1 LAFGMRVTL
10 DAVEAQYPAHW
21 EADVVLADG
30 GTAHVRPIRPADA
43 DRLRSFYSRLSDE
56 SIYFRFFGPRPR
68 LSDRDVER
76 FTNVDYVNRV
86 ALIATIGTEMVA
98 VIRYDRTGPGEA
110 EVAFLVEDAHQGR
123 GVASVLLEHLAATAR
138 EHGIERFIADVLP
151 ANMRM
156 MGLLR
161 QAGYTA
167 QSQFA
172 DGVVRMTL
180 DLTPTETSAEVTAAR
195 EHRAESR
202 SIARLL
208 TPGSVAVIGA
218 SREPGGVGQ
227 TVLRNLL
234 AADFSGPVYPV
245 HREVRAVAGVRAYP
259 SVGAIDGDV
268 DLAVVAVPAES
279 VIDVVKECAEKGV
292 HGLVVVSSG
301 FGETGVLG
309 RERQDELA
317 RIARA
322 YGLRVVGPNC
332 LGIAN
337 TDSAVR
343 LNATLAAT
351 VPGRGKV
358 GFFSQSGALG
368 TALLQRVA
376 QRGMGI
382 SSFVSAGNRADVS
395 GNDLL
400 QYWEEDDSTEVI
412 LLYLESLGNPRKF
425 TRLARRIARCKPI
438 VVVKSGGTPSGH
450 SAEELGL
457 PDSAISSLLAQAGL
471 IRVDDLIQLF
481 DVGQLLAYQPLPAG
495 PRVALV
501 TNSDAL
507 GLLAADS
514 CLAAGLQPR
523 PPVNLGPAAGAS
535 EFGTALAGELA
546 SPDVDAA
553 VVIYMP
559 PIPGDTE
566 AVAAE
571 LLRVS
576 KDVPKPVLTTFRGHL
591 GMHPAL
597 RVEAPGKP
605 SRSEPTPARGSIPS
619 YAAPEEA
626 VRALAHV
633 VRYATWRAQPSVPP
647 PELADIDTDRART
660 LVRTALASART
671 DVTAPG
677 SPSAPVDSG
686 GPATAP
692 ANRPAT
698 PAPPSPK
705 TGAAPAGA
713 GQTGVLPTAGAATV
727 SQEGT
732 AAAAGP
738 ASPSAGVSA
747 GPAGSAGGA
756 AGSVSAASGQAAVA
770 GEGVAGTSA
779 GSASATAGKAVGRSG
794 VFAEAGPPVEID
806 ATELLSCYGLT
817 VWPAEVVRSP
827 DEAVAA
833 AERLGWPVVLKVAD
847 PGASRRAGTVRL
859 GLTGPEMVR
868 HAYAEFADQPGE
880 GQRVRLAV
888 QRMAPQPAVPTVVS
902 VIEDPAFGPVV
913 SFGLG
918 EVTARLLLDQGFRL
932 APLTRDDAAA
942 LVRSVRAAPLLF
954 GQYGYPPVAVD
965 ALEELLVRVGRLAND
980 LPEVA
985 RLDLDQ
991 VLVGESCVMV
1001 LGARATLR
1009 TPAGPRLDGGPRR
1022 LS

>member
-1 LAFGMRVTL
+1 MKCGFTL
-10 DAVEAQYPAHW
+10 DTVEARYPAHW

-30 GTAHVRPIRPADA
+30 GTAHVRPIKPADA

-68 LSDRDVER
+68 LSDREVER

-86 ALIATIGTEMVA
+86 ALIATIGAEMVA
-98 VIRYDRTGPGEA
+98 VIRYDRTAPGEA
-110 EVAFLVEDAHQGR
+110 EIAFLVEDAHQGR

-138 EHGIERFIADVLP
+138 ENGIERFVADVLP

-167 QSQFA
+167 QSQFE

-180 DLTPTETSAEVTAAR
+180 DLTPTETSTEVTLSR

-234 AADFSGPVYPV
+234 GADFTGPVYPV

-268 DLAVVAVPAES
+268 DLAVVAVPAS
-279 VIDVVKECAEKGV
+279 GVIDVVKECAEKGV

-301 FGETGVLG
+301 FGETGQEG
-309 RERQDELA
+309 KARQDELA
-317 RIARA
+317 RLARS

-337 TDSAVR
+337 TDPAVQ

-351 VPGRGKV
+351 LPCRGEV

-382 SSFVSAGNRADVS
+382 STFVSAGNRADVS

-425 TRLARRIARCKPI
+425 TRLARRIARSKPV
-438 VVVKSGGTPSGH
+438 VVVKSGGTPAGH
-450 SAEELGL
+450 SAEELRL
-457 PDSAISSLLAQAGL
+457 PDSAISSLFEQAGL

-507 GLLAADS
+507 GLLAADA
-514 CLAAGLQPR
+514 CLAAGLEPR
-523 PPVNLGPAAGAS
+523 PPVNLGAAAGAS
-535 EFGTALAGELA
+535 EFGAALAGELA

-559 PIPGDTE
+559 PIPGDTD

-576 KDVPKPVLTTFRGHL
+576 KDSGKPVLATFQGHL

-597 RVEAPGKP
+597 RVETGPPGCGTTP
-605 SRSEPTPARGSIPS
+605 SRGSIPS

-633 VRYATWRAQPSVPP
+633 VRYAKWRAHPAVPP
-647 PELADIDTDRART
+647 PELDGIDTARAKT
-660 LVRTALASART
+660 LVQTALSTASPPRT
-671 DVTAPG
+671 GASEEG
-677 SPSAPVDSG
+677 E
-686 GPATAP
+686 GPAAP
-692 ANRPAT
+692 
-698 PAPPSPK
+698 S
-705 TGAAPAGA
+705 GA
-713 GQTGVLPTAGAATV
+713 
-727 SQEGT
+727 
-732 AAAAGP
+732 
-738 ASPSAGVSA
+738 
-747 GPAGSAGGA
+747 
-756 AGSVSAASGQAAVA
+756 
-770 GEGVAGTSA
+770 
-779 GSASATAGKAVGRSG
+779 
-794 VFAEAGPPVEID
+794 FAQPGPPVEVD
-806 ATELLSCYGLT
+806 AAELLSCYGLT

-827 DEAVAA
+827 DEAVKA

-868 HAYAEFADQPGE
+868 HAYAEFADQLGE
-880 GQRVRLAV
+880 RVELAV
-888 QRMAPQPAVPTVVS
+888 QRMAPQPAVPTVVG
-902 VIEDPAFGPVV
+902 VVEDPAFGPFV

-932 APLTRDDAAA
+932 APLTREDAAA

-954 GQYGYPPVAVD
+954 GEYGYPPVAVD
-965 ALEELLVRVGRLAND
+965 ALEDLLVRVGRLAHD

-991 VLVGESCVMV
+991 VLVGESGVIV

>member
-1 LAFGMRVTL
+1 MGPSPYTGSESMHKRCPSGPAVLPCEKPVYPL
-10 DAVEAQYPAHW
+10 SVEAQYPAHW

-30 GTAHVRPIRPADA
+30 GTAHVRPIKPEDA
-43 DRLRSFYSRLSDE
+43 DRLRAFYSRLSEE

-68 LSDRDVER
+68 LSDREVER
-76 FTNVDYVNRV
+76 FTNVDYVTRV
-86 ALIATIGTEMVA
+86 ALITTIGEEMVA
-98 VIRYDRTGPGEA
+98 VIRYDRIEPGEA
-110 EVAFLVEDAHQGR
+110 EIAFLVEDAHQGR

-138 EHGIERFIADVLP
+138 EHGIQRFIADVLP
-151 ANMRM
+151 ANAKM
-156 MGLLR
+156 MGVLR

-167 QSQFA
+167 ESRFA

-180 DLTPTETSAEVTAAR
+180 DLTPTETSEEVTAAR
-195 EHRAESR
+195 EHRAEAR

-234 AADFSGPVYPV
+234 GADFTGPVYPV

-259 SVGAIDGDV
+259 SVTAIDGEV

-279 VIDVVKECAEKGV
+279 VIGIVQECAEKGV

-301 FGETGVLG
+301 FGETGPQG
-309 RERQDELA
+309 RARQDELA
-317 RIARA
+317 RLAHS
-322 YGLRVVGPNC
+322 YGMRVVGPNC

-337 TDSAVR
+337 TDPAVR

-351 VPGRGKV
+351 VPGRGRV

-382 SSFVSAGNRADVS
+382 STFVSAGNRADVS

-400 QYWEEDDSTEVI
+400 QYWEEDDATEVI

-425 TRLARRIARCKPI
+425 TRLARRISRRKPI
-438 VVVKSGGTPSGH
+438 VAVKSGGTPAGH
-450 SAEELGL
+450 SARELRL
-457 PDSAISSLLAQAGL
+457 PDTAISALFQQAGL
-471 IRVDDLIQLF
+471 IRVDDIFQLF

-507 GLLAADS
+507 GLLASDA
-514 CLAAGLQPR
+514 CVAAGLEPR
-523 PPVNLGPAAGAS
+523 PAVNLGAAAGAA
-535 EFGTALAGELA
+535 EFGRALGGELEQ
-546 SPDVDAA
+546 PEVDAA

-559 PIPGDTE
+559 PIPGEDD

-576 KDVPKPVLTTFRGHL
+576 HGSAKPVLATFEGHH
-591 GMHPAL
+591 GVHPSLA
-597 RVEAPGKP
+597 VAEPGT
-605 SRSEPTPARGSIPS
+605 RPARGSIPS
-619 YAAPEEA
+619 YGAPEEA

-633 VRYATWRAQPSVPP
+633 TRYALWRAQPVVPP
-647 PELADIDTDRART
+647 PELDDVDTARARE
-660 LVRTALASART
+660 LVRATLAG
-671 DVTAPG
+671 TAP
-677 SPSAPVDSG
+677 DE
-686 GPATAP
+686 T
-692 ANRPAT
+692 
-698 PAPPSPK
+698 
-705 TGAAPAGA
+705 
-713 GQTGVLPTAGAATV
+713 
-727 SQEGT
+727 
-732 AAAAGP
+732 
-738 ASPSAGVSA
+738 
-747 GPAGSAGGA
+747 
-756 AGSVSAASGQAAVA
+756 SAA
-770 GEGVAGTSA
+770 
-779 GSASATAGKAVGRSG
+779 
-794 VFAEAGPPVEID
+794 FAQPGPKVEIE
-806 ATELLSCYGLT
+806 ASELLSCYGLT

-827 DEAVAA
+827 EGAVAA

-847 PGASRRAGTVRL
+847 PEASRRAGTVRL
-859 GLTGPEMVR
+859 GLTGPDMVR
-868 HAYAEFADQPGE
+868 HAYAEFAEQLGE
-880 GQRVRLAV
+880 RVELAV
-888 QRMAPQPAVPTVVS
+888 QRMAPQPAVPTVVG
-902 VIEDPAFGPVV
+902 VAEDPAFGPVV

-918 EVTARLLLDQGFRL
+918 EVTARLLQDQAFRL

-954 GQYGYPPVAVD
+954 GEYGYPPVAVA
-965 ALEELLVRVGRLAND
+965 ALEELLVRVGRLAHD
-980 LPEVA
+980 LPEVC

-991 VLVGESCVMV
+991 VLVGESGVMV

-1009 TPAGPRLDGGPRR
+1009 TPAGPRIDGGPRR
-1022 LS
+1022 LT

>member
-1 LAFGMRVTL
+1 M
-10 DAVEAQYPAHW
+10 EAHYPAHW

-68 LSDRDVER
+68 LSDKEVER

-86 ALIATIGTEMVA
+86 ALIATIGAEMVA
-98 VIRYDRTGPGEA
+98 VIRYDRTAPGEA

-138 EHGIERFIADVLP
+138 ERGIERFVADVLP

-180 DLTPTETSAEVTAAR
+180 DLTPTDTSAEVTAAR

-208 TPGSVAVIGA
+208 TPGSIAVIGA

-227 TVLRNLL
+227 TALRNLL
-234 AADFSGPVYPV
+234 AADFTGPVYPV

-259 SVGAIDGDV
+259 SVGAIGDEV

-301 FGETGVLG
+301 FGETGPQG
-309 RERQDELA
+309 KARQDELA

-337 TDSAVR
+337 TDPAVR

-425 TRLARRIARCKPI
+425 TRLARRIARSKPI

-457 PDSAISSLLAQAGL
+457 PDSAISSLFAQAGL

-507 GLLAADS
+507 GLLAADA
-514 CLAAGLQPR
+514 CVAAGLEPR
-523 PPVNLGPAAGAS
+523 PPVNLGPAAGAT
-535 EFGTALAGELA
+535 EFGTALAGELD

-597 RVEAPGKP
+597 RVAGP
-605 SRSEPTPARGSIPS
+605 SADQATPARGSIPS

-633 VRYATWRAQPSVPP
+633 VQYATWRAHPAVPP
-647 PELADIDTDRART
+647 PELDDIDTGRARALVSAT
-660 LVRTALASART
+660 LSTAAADASPE
-671 DVTAPG
+671 PG
-677 SPSAPVDSG
+677 
-686 GPATAP
+686 
-692 ANRPAT
+692 
-698 PAPPSPK
+698 
-705 TGAAPAGA
+705 AGA
-713 GQTGVLPTAGAATV
+713 G
-727 SQEGT
+727 
-732 AAAAGP
+732 
-738 ASPSAGVSA
+738 
-747 GPAGSAGGA
+747 
-756 AGSVSAASGQAAVA
+756 
-770 GEGVAGTSA
+770 
-779 GSASATAGKAVGRSG
+779 
-794 VFAEAGPPVEID
+794 FAEPGPPVEID

-859 GLTGPEMVR
+859 GLTGPQMVC
-868 HAYAEFADQPGE
+868 HAYAEFADQLGAE
-880 GQRVRLAV
+880 VELAV
-888 QRMAPQPAVPTVVS
+888 QRMAPQPAVPTVVG
-902 VIEDPAFGPVV
+902 VVEDPAFGPVV

-932 APLTRDDAAA
+932 APLTGEDAAA

-965 ALEELLVRVGRLAND
+965 ALEELLVRVGRLAHD

-985 RLDLDQ
+985 RLNLDQ
-991 VLVGESCVMV
+991 VLVGESNVMI

>member
-1 LAFGMRVTL
+1 M
-10 DAVEAQYPAHW
+10 EEQYPAHW

-68 LSDRDVER
+68 LSDKEVAR

-86 ALIATIGTEMVA
+86 ALIATIGDEMVA

-138 EHGIERFIADVLP
+138 ERGIERFVADVLP

-156 MGLLR
+156 TNLLR

-180 DLTPTETSAEVTAAR
+180 DLTPTDTSAEVRAAR
-195 EHRAESR
+195 EHRAEAR

-227 TVLRNLL
+227 SVLRNLL
-234 AADFSGPVYPV
+234 AAGFTGPVYPV
-245 HREVRAVAGVRAYP
+245 HREVRAVHGVRAYP
-259 SVGAIDGDV
+259 SVTAIDDEV

-301 FGETGVLG
+301 FGETGAPG
-309 RERQDELA
+309 RARQDELA
-317 RIARA
+317 RIARS

-337 TDSAVR
+337 TDPAVK
-343 LNATLAAT
+343 LNATLAPT

-400 QYWEEDDSTEVI
+400 QYWEEDDSTDVI

-425 TRLARRIARCKPI
+425 TRLARRIARRKPI
-438 VVVKSGGTPSGH
+438 VVVKSGGTPAGH
-450 SAEELGL
+450 SAEALGL
-457 PDSAISSLLAQAGL
+457 PDSAISSLFEQAGL

-481 DVGQLLAYQPLPAG
+481 DVGQVLAYQPLPAG

-507 GLLAADS
+507 GLLAADA
-514 CLAAGLQPR
+514 CLAAGLEPR
-523 PPVNLGPAAGAS
+523 PPVNLGPAAGPS
-535 EFGTALAGELA
+535 EFGTALAGELS

-553 VVIYMP
+553 VVIHMP
-559 PIPGDTE
+559 PIPGASDE
-566 AVAAE
+566 VAAE

-576 KDVPKPVLTTFRGHL
+576 KGVAKPVVATYHGHL

-597 RVEAPGKP
+597 RVETGSATPG
-605 SRSEPTPARGSIPS
+605 RCSIPS

-633 VRYATWRAQPSVPP
+633 VRYARWRAHPAVPP
-647 PELADIDTDRART
+647 PELDDIDTTRARSLARTT
-660 LVRTALASART
+660 LAATTSGDAAVSRDAGTAPASGERTAEPSPGEAL
-671 DVTAPG
+671 TAPPDGSPGTATTGPSGEPATASPGAVAATSSGGPPRETAAVSAGAAAG
-677 SPSAPVDSG
+677 SPSGTPSEPPGATPPGTPSGASG
-686 GPATAP
+686 GEL
-692 ANRPAT
+692 
-698 PAPPSPK
+698 
-705 TGAAPAGA
+705 GG
-713 GQTGVLPTAGAATV
+713 
-727 SQEGT
+727 
-732 AAAAGP
+732 GP
-738 ASPSAGVSA
+738 D
-747 GPAGSAGGA
+747 
-756 AGSVSAASGQAAVA
+756 
-770 GEGVAGTSA
+770 
-779 GSASATAGKAVGRSG
+779 VGRLGSSG
-794 VFAEAGPPVEID
+794 VFAEPGPPVEID
-806 ATELLSCYGLT
+806 PTELLSCYGLT
-817 VWPAEVVRSP
+817 VWPAEMVRSA

-833 AERLGWPVVLKVAD
+833 AERLGWPVVVKVAD

-859 GLTGPEMVR
+859 GLTGPEMIR
-868 HAYAEFADQPGE
+868 NAYTEFAVQLGE
-880 GQRVRLAV
+880 GAELAV
-888 QRMAPQPAVPTVVS
+888 QRMAPQPAVPTVVG
-902 VIEDPAFGPVV
+902 VIENPAFGPVV

-918 EVTARLLLDQGFRL
+918 EVTARLLQDQGFRL
-932 APLTRDDAAA
+932 APLTGEDAAA

-954 GQYGYPPVAVD
+954 GEYGYPPVAVD
-965 ALEELLVRVGRLAND
+965 ALEDLLVRVGRLAGD
-980 LPEVA
+980 LPELA

-991 VLVGESCVMV
+991 VLVGESDVMI

>member
-1 LAFGMRVTL
+1 MGWGFSLGT
-10 DAVEAQYPAHW
+10 VEAQYPAHW

-30 GTAHVRPIRPADA
+30 GTAHLRPIRPADA
-43 DRLRSFYSRLSDE
+43 DRLRAFYSRLSEE

-68 LSDRDVER
+68 LSDREVR
-76 FTNVDYVNRV
+76 WFTNVDYVGRV
-86 ALIATIGTEMVA
+86 ALIATIGADMVA

-138 EHGIERFIADVLP
+138 ERGIERFVADVLP
-151 ANMRM
+151 ANMKM
-156 MGLLR
+156 MGVLR

-167 QSQFA
+167 ESRFA

-180 DLTPTETSAEVTAAR
+180 DLTPTETSTEVTMAR
-195 EHRAESR
+195 EHRAEAR

-208 TPGSVAVIGA
+208 APGSVAVIGV

-234 AADFSGPVYPV
+234 AADFTGPVYPV
-245 HREVRAVAGVRAYP
+245 HREARAVAGVRAYP
-259 SVGAIDGDV
+259 SIGAIDDEV
-268 DLAVVAVPAES
+268 DLAVVAVPAGS
-279 VIDVVKECAEKGV
+279 VLDVVEECAAKGV

-301 FGETGVLG
+301 FGELG
-309 RERQDELA
+309 EEGRARQDELA

-322 YGLRVVGPNC
+322 HGLRVVGPNC

-337 TDSAVR
+337 TDPAVK

-351 VPGRGKV
+351 VPGRGTV

-400 QYWEEDDSTEVI
+400 QYWEEDDATEVI

-425 TRLARRIARCKPI
+425 TRLARRISRSKPI

-450 SAEELGL
+450 SAQELGL
-457 PDSAISSLLAQAGL
+457 PDSAISSLFEQAGL

-495 PRVALV
+495 PRVAV
-501 TNSDAL
+501 ITNSDAL
-507 GLLAADS
+507 GLLAADA
-514 CLAAGLQPR
+514 CVAAGLSPR
-523 PPVNLGPAAGAS
+523 PPVNLGAAAGPSA
-535 EFGTALAGELA
+535 FGTGLAGELA
-546 SPDVDAA
+546 SPEVDAA

-559 PIPGDTE
+559 PIPGD
-566 AVAAE
+566 AAGVAAE

-576 KDVPKPVLTTFRGHL
+576 KGASKPVLATFEGYL
-591 GMHPAL
+591 GMHPYL
-597 RVEAPGKP
+597 RSGPAP
-605 SRSEPTPARGSIPS
+605 ERGSIPS

-626 VRALAHV
+626 VRALAQA
-633 VRYATWRAQPSVPP
+633 VRYARWRAEPAAPP
-647 PELADIDTDRART
+647 PELEDVDTAR
-660 LVRTALASART
+660 VRALATETLAGTLPPEPPETTGTPETADSTEASPEGGQRSPDASAA
-671 DVTAPG
+671 DGPPEDSSAPHPSLAGGGSSAEGEAAGGVSPEEGSVVRSGDTEGTPHPRPSG
-677 SPSAPVDSG
+677 SPY
-686 GPATAP
+686 
-692 ANRPAT
+692 R
-698 PAPPSPK
+698 
-705 TGAAPAGA
+705 TGATEAVPGGGRAPYF
-713 GQTGVLPTAGAATV
+713 AA
-727 SQEGT
+727 
-732 AAAAGP
+732 
-738 ASPSAGVSA
+738 
-747 GPAGSAGGA
+747 
-756 AGSVSAASGQAAVA
+756 
-770 GEGVAGTSA
+770 
-779 GSASATAGKAVGRSG
+779 
-794 VFAEAGPPVEID
+794 AGPPVEAD
-806 ATELLSCYGLT
+806 AAELLACYGLT
-817 VWPAEVVRSP
+817 VWPAEVVGSA
-827 DEAVAA
+827 DEAALA

-847 PGASRRAGTVRL
+847 PEASRRAGTVRL
-859 GLTGPEMVR
+859 GLPTADAVR
-868 HAYAEFADQPGE
+868 HAYDEFTRQLGDGVE
-880 GQRVRLAV
+880 LAV

-902 VIEDPAFGPVV
+902 VVDDPAFGPVV

-918 EVTARLLLDQGFRL
+918 EVAARLLRDRGFRL
-932 APLTRDDAAA
+932 APLTREDAAG

-954 GQYGYPPVAVD
+954 GEYGYPPVAVD
-965 ALEELLVRVGRLAND
+965 ALEDLLVRVSRLAHD
-980 LPEVA
+980 LPELA

-991 VLVGESCVMV
+991 VLVGEEGVTI
-1001 LGARATLR
+1001 LDARAVLR

>member
-1 LAFGMRVTL
+1 M
-10 DAVEAQYPAHW
+10 EAQYPAHW

-76 FTNVDYVNRV
+76 FTNVDYVDRV

-98 VIRYDRTGPGEA
+98 VIRYDKTGPGEA

-138 EHGIERFIADVLP
+138 EHGIETFVADVLP

-156 MGLLR
+156 MGVLR

-167 QSQFA
+167 QSRFA

-180 DLTPTETSAEVTAAR
+180 DLTPTETSAEVTTSR

-234 AADFSGPVYPV
+234 AADFTGPVYPV

-259 SVGAIDGDV
+259 SVTAIDGDV

-279 VIDVVKECAEKGV
+279 VLDVVEECAQKGV

-301 FGETGVLG
+301 FGETGAEG

-317 RIARA
+317 RTARS

-337 TDSAVR
+337 TDRSVR

-400 QYWEEDDSTEVI
+400 QYWEEDDATEVI

-425 TRLARRIARCKPI
+425 TRLARRISRRKPV

-457 PDSAISSLLAQAGL
+457 PDSAISSLFAQAGL

-495 PRVALV
+495 PKVALV

-507 GLLAADS
+507 GLLAADA
-514 CLAAGLQPR
+514 CLAAGLEPR
-523 PPVNLGPAAGAS
+523 PPVNLGPAAGAA
-535 EFGTALAGELA
+535 EFGAALEGELA
-546 SPDVDAA
+546 SAGVDAA

-559 PIPGDTE
+559 PLPGDAE

-576 KDVPKPVLTTFRGHL
+576 QGSGKPVLTTFEGHL

-597 RVEAPGKP
+597 QVTEPGT
-605 SRSEPTPARGSIPS
+605 SRERPAPARGSIPS

-626 VRALAHV
+626 VRALAQAA
-633 VRYATWRAQPSVPP
+633 RYAAWRAQPATPP
-647 PELADIDTDRART
+647 PALDDLDPARART
-660 LVRTALASART
+660 LVHNLL
-671 DVTAPG
+671 
-677 SPSAPVDSG
+677 SAPEPAPAS
-686 GPATAP
+686 GPAAEP
-692 ANRPAT
+692 DP
-698 PAPPSPK
+698 
-705 TGAAPAGA
+705 G
-713 GQTGVLPTAGAATV
+713 
-727 SQEGT
+727 
-732 AAAAGP
+732 
-738 ASPSAGVSA
+738 
-747 GPAGSAGGA
+747 
-756 AGSVSAASGQAAVA
+756 AGSVPGPAVDIAGTRRGVRSAA
-770 GEGVAGTSA
+770 
-779 GSASATAGKAVGRSG
+779 
-794 VFAEAGPPVEID
+794 FAEPGPPVEID
-806 ATELLSCYGLT
+806 AAELLSCYGLT
-817 VWPAEVVRSP
+817 VWPAEMVRSP
-827 DEAVAA
+827 EEAVAA

-868 HAYAEFADQPGE
+868 HAYAEFADQLGE
-880 GQRVRLAV
+880 KVLAV
-888 QRMAPQPAVPTVVS
+888 QRMAPQPAVPTVVG
-902 VIEDPAFGPVV
+902 VVEDPAFGPVV

-918 EVTARLLLDQGFRL
+918 EVTARLLQDQGYRL
-932 APLTRDDAAA
+932 APLTAEDAAA

-991 VLVGESCVMV
+991 VLVGESSVMI